1 MSKLD
6 LSVFEHNTNF
16 ISLGTLS
23 QEMIAFISSKK
34 PDIGSRLSPDQQ
46 ILFWKDRIKH
56 TEEHRNDFMS
66 DALFDMC
73 MEDIPEIIQA
83 PDYISIHPTGKSIS
97 FIKDYSQHI
106 SVAIKISIDG
116 RMCYRTMY
124 PIMDAQLD
132 NYLDNDRAWRYAPEY
147 L

>member
-6 LSVFEHNTNF
+6 LSVFEHNTKC

-34 PDIGSRLSPDQQ
+34 PDIGSRLSSDQQ